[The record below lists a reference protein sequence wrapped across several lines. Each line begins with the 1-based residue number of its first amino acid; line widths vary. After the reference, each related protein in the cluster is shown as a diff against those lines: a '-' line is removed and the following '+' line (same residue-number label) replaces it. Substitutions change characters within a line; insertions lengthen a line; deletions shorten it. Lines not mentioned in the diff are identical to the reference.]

1 MYRKKPQGWWKH
13 LDFII
18 TDQILLQLAFIL
30 AFMVRYNTTR
40 LWELRYYSTDMVLV
54 AVGALIDG
62 GLFDSYKDIL
72 RRGYFIEFEKA
83 VRMILVDLLILTFSL
98 YVLKTGAT
106 LSRLMTLYFSL
117 GALCMV
123 YLARCL
129 RKYWLWH
136 HRFPGGYSI
145 RQLLIV
151 ADADKAPEVI
161 RKIQENT
168 YRDIQIS
175 GLIDSSG
182 RMTAGDETSGTPVVT
197 TLADAEN
204 YMTTRW
210 IDEVLIACQAED
222 NPGVQKLLDLC
233 SEMGI
238 TVHVCLPMPDSRY
251 GTSVIEKFCGY
262 RVITESMRIV
272 STGQLVAKR
281 LIDIVG
287 SVIGLAFTGIFT
299 VIIGPII
306 FFTDPGPIFYSQIRI
321 GENGRRFRI
330 YKFRSMY
337 KDADKRKKELMDR
350 NQMQGLMFK
359 MENDPRILGS
369 GPDGKRHGI
378 GWFIRKTSIDEFPQ
392 FLNVFLG
399 QMSLVGTRPPTEGEF
414 QQYEAHHRARLATK
428 PGITGLWQVSGRSK
442 ITDFEKVVELDME
455 YINTWTVREDFKIL
469 LKTVRAVFAGDGAE

>member
-18 TDQILLQLAFIL
+18 TDQLLLQLAFIL

-40 LWELRYYSTDMVLV
+40 LWELRYYSTDMVLI
-54 AVGALIDG
+54 AVGGLIDG
-62 GLFDSYKDIL
+62 VLLDSYKDIL
-72 RRGYFIEFEKA
+72 RRGYLIEFEKA

-98 YVLKTGAT
+98 YVLKAGAT
-106 LSRLMTLYFSL
+106 LSRLMTLYFTL

-136 HRFPGGYSI
+136 HRFTGGYSV

-161 RKIQENT
+161 RRVQENT
-168 YRDIQIS
+168 YRDIQID

-182 RMTAGDETSGTPVVT
+182 KAAVGEKIGGTPVVT
-197 TLADAEN
+197 TLADAEG

-210 IDEVLIACQAED
+210 IDEVLIACQADE

-238 TVHVCLPMPDSRY
+238 TVHVCLPAPDSRY
-251 GTSVIEKFCGY
+251 GTRVIEKFCGY
-262 RVITESMRIV
+262 SVMTESIRIV

-281 LIDIVG
+281 LIDIIG
-287 SVIGLAFTGIFT
+287 SIIGLAFTGIFT
-299 VIIGPII
+299 VIFGPII
-306 FFTDPGPIFYSQIRI
+306 FFTDPGPIFYSQVRI

-337 KDADKRKKELMDR
+337 KDADKRKKELMAR

-369 GPDGKRHGI
+369 GPDGTRHGI

-414 QQYEAHHRARLATK
+414 EQYEAHHRARLATK

-469 LKTVRAVFAGDGAE
+469 LRTVKAVFAGDGAE

>member
-62 GLFDSYKDIL
+62 VLFDSYKDIL

-98 YVLKTGAT
+98 YVLKTGTT

-161 RKIQENT
+161 RKIRENT